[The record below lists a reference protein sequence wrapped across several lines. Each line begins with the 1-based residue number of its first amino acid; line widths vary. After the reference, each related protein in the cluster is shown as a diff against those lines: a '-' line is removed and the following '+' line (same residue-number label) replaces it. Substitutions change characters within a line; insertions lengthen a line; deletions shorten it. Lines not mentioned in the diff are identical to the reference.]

1 MPTHDLSHL
10 RLPKRHF
17 HALDLSRL
25 LAAIMVLFWH
35 YQHIFVPAVPYH
47 VNVDRAIQP
56 WYGTLH
62 WLYNHGHTA
71 VQYFWA
77 VSGFVFAHVYLSD
90 RRAHDRFWL
99 ARVARL
105 WPLHLLTLGLMA
117 LLQGLY
123 FARSGT
129 EFIYHTNDIKH
140 FLLSIPLMHYWGWQ
154 ENQSFNGPSW
164 SLSTE
169 ILAYAVF
176 WLALPALRRLP
187 LVLALVLGAGL
198 LGIMLADGPNKDVL
212 SCVGYFFIGCAV
224 YAATLRGWLRP
235 ATLLPIGA
243 ALIVGAFWLKST
255 YRSGDAATIAGTFGV
270 VFLTLAA
277 DMYDAK
283 GRLSF
288 GQKLGDASYGIY
300 LWHIPIQLSL
310 VLLIDSIGVPRDIA
324 REPWFLV
331 FFVTVAIAAGFL
343 SHALF
348 ERPAQKAVFALV
360 ARWKSSRTQAAIS
373 DNL

>member
-1 MPTHDLSHL
+1 MTHDLSTL
-10 RLPKRHF
+10 RVTKRHF

-35 YQHIFVPAVPYH
+35 YQHIFVPPVPYH

-77 VSGFVFAHVYLSD
+77 VSGFVFAHVYLAD
-90 RRAHDRFWL
+90 RHYKARFWP
-99 ARVARL
+99 ARIARL

-117 LLQGLY
+117 VLQGMY

-140 FLLSIPLMHYWGWQ
+140 FLLSIPLMQYWGWQ

-169 ILAYAVF
+169 ILAY
-176 WLALPALRRLP
+176 LAFFVMLPALRRAP
-187 LVLALVLGAGL
+187 LALAAIVGTVLL
-198 LGIMLADGPNKDVL
+198 WVMLIGGPNKDVL
-212 SCVGYFFIGCAV
+212 SCLGYFFLGCAA
-224 YAATLRGWLRP
+224 YGALLKGWLRP
-235 ATLLPIGA
+235 ASLLPLGL
-243 ALIVGAFWLKST
+243 ALLVGAFWLKAT
-255 YRSGDAATIAGTFGV
+255 YREGDAATVAGTFAV
-270 VFLTLAA
+270 LFLTLAA
-277 DMYDAK
+277 DLSDSK
-283 GRLSF
+283 GRLTF

-300 LWHIPIQLSL
+300 LWHIPLQLAL
-310 VLLIDSIGVPRDIA
+310 VLLIDSTGNSRDVA
-324 REPWFLV
+324 RQPWFLV
-331 FFVTVAIAAGFL
+331 FYVSLAIAAGFI
-343 SHALF
+343 SHAKF
-348 ERPAQKAVFALV
+348 ERPAQRAVFTFWTKWK
-360 ARWKSSRTQAAIS
+360 ARKT
-373 DNL
+373 

>member
-1 MPTHDLSHL
+1 MPHYDISHL

-35 YQHIFVPAVPYH
+35 YQHIFVPPVPYH
-47 VNVDRAIQP
+47 VHVDRAIQP
-56 WYGTLH
+56 WYPVLS

-90 RRAHDRFWL
+90 PRAQGRFWL
-99 ARVARL
+99 ARFARL

-117 LLQGLY
+117 LLQGMY
-123 FARSGT
+123 FARTGT
-129 EFIYHTNDIKH
+129 EFIYHVNDLKH
-140 FLLSIPLMHYWGWQ
+140 FLLSLPLMQYWGWQ
-154 ENQSFNGPSW
+154 KDQSFNGPSW

-169 ILAYAVF
+169 ILAYLVF

-187 LVLALVLGAGL
+187 LALASVLGAG
-198 LGIMLADGPNKDVL
+198 MLWYMLKGGPNKEVL
-212 SCVGYFFIGCAV
+212 SCIGYFFLGCAV
-224 YAATLRGWLRP
+224 YGAALKGWLRTENLVP
-235 ATLLPIGA
+235 FGA
-243 ALIVGAFWLKST
+243 ALIVAAFWLKAT

-277 DMYDAK
+277 DLSDAK

-300 LWHIPIQLSL
+300 LWHIPIQLTI
-310 VLLIDSIGVPRDIA
+310 VLIIDSIGIPRDIA
-324 REPWFLV
+324 RQPWFLI
-331 FFVTVAIAAGFL
+331 FFVSLAIAAGFI
-343 SHALF
+343 SHKLF
-348 ERPAQKAVFALV
+348 ERPAQKAVFALW
-360 ARWKSSRTQAAIS
+360 ARVKARKA
-373 DNL
+373 